1 MSEWNMWKSKF
12 GKVYETFEEEVSR
25 MEQWLSNM
33 AHIEAHNFEYALGHK
48 TFSLGMNH
56 YGDLSSAEFAAQYNG
71 FLNSKKVAFT
81 HFSGQKLACSE
92 FLEHFFFFCS
102 FYKFDKFSALRFSA
116 VWTSKKGMHVGEAYT
131 EHEGDDVLE
140 KTVDWRTEGAVSD
153 VKDQG
158 KPPRG

>member
-1 MSEWNMWKSKF
+1 
-12 GKVYETFEEEVSR
+12 
-25 MEQWLSNM
+25 M

-71 FLNSKKVAFT
+71 FLNSKKVIVFA
-81 HFSGQKLACSE
+81 SE
-92 FLEHFFFFCS
+92 SLVIV
-102 FYKFDKFSALRFSA
+102 FDSNL
-116 VWTSKKGMHVGEAYT
+116 KGMHVGESYT
-131 EHEGDDVLE
+131 EHEGDEVLE

-158 KPPRG
+158 KVFIFLILRLSEKFCTKLK